1 MPPQLTIGLMG
12 GLGNQLFQI
21 ATAYAYA
28 KEHSMDLVLPDSW
41 YDKSDRHPVWD
52 TYFRNSSHGFN
63 LISSNHFRNIH
74 WTDIHEKSFSYAP
87 IYHTPGSSN
96 YRLNGYFQSSTYF
109 NNHKDEI
116 RILLQ
121 IPNNLINAANE
132 AFTRTPI
139 HNPDGWIAAHV
150 RRGDY
155 LFASNYH
162 VVTDAEYFKKAR
174 EEINKRIGPRTVCWI
189 TEDPEWVYK
198 NVHQQG
204 DVVICGDSMT
214 DFACL
219 SQFRHI
225 IMSNST
231 FSWWAT
237 WLNPNNYADRVI
249 CCPNKWFGPQGP
261 QDFETIYEP
270 EWIRIE
276 TMSG

>member
-1 MPPQLTIGLMG
+1 MPAQLTIKLLG

-28 KEHSMDLVLPDSW
+28 KEHSMNLVLPEIWNYNSG
-41 YDKSDRHPVWD
+41 REPVWN
-52 TYFRNSSHGFN
+52 TYFLNTSHGFN
-63 LISSNHFRNIH
+63 LISGNQFQKISWI
-74 WTDIHEKSFSYAP
+74 DIYEKSFLYTP
-87 IYHTPGSSN
+87 IYHKPGSSN
-96 YRLNGYFQSSTYF
+96 YRLNGYFQSSKYF

-132 AFTRTPI
+132 AFARTQI
-139 HNPDGWIAAHV
+139 HDPDGWIAAHV

-155 LFASNYH
+155 LLASNYH

-189 TEDPEWVYK
+189 TEDPKWVYT
-198 NVHQQG
+198 NIYQQG
-204 DVVICGDSMT
+204 DVVICGNSMT

-219 SQFRHI
+219 SLFRHI

-261 QDFETIYEP
+261 QDCETIYEP